1 MELLKKGII
10 IGLGAHD
17 MSKKQIEDFT
27 KKLHES
33 RLVNKDQARELV
45 ETIMKR
51 KSEVN
56 DHLNSRIEN
65 FLKVALQK
73 EQLATLNHIE
83 YLEKRIDLLEEELY
97 NLLLEKYI
105 DDVDDDEIAKL
116 LKELKLDEDLL
127 EKPSKGKK
135 EPLFDEDW
143 LKSDDAMF
151 DNMVDLDDKTRE
163 ELEDLLCLPK
173 EGGFK
178 MAAKKKVKKAAPKK
192 AVKKAAPKK
201 KATKKKAKK

>member
-1 MELLKKGII
+1 M
-10 IGLGAHD
+10 GAHD

-33 RLVNKDQARELV
+33 KLVSKDQAKELV
-45 ETIMKR
+45 ETILKR
-51 KSEVN
+51 KN
-56 DHLNSRIEN
+56 DLNTHITSRIEN
-65 FLKVALQK
+65 FVKVSLQK
-73 EQLATLNHIE
+73 EQLATMNHIE

-105 DDVDDDEIAKL
+105 NDVDDDEIAKL
-116 LKELKLDEDLL
+116 LKELELDHDSLD
-127 EKPSKGKK
+127 KRSNDFD

-143 LKSDDAMF
+143 MKSDDELY
-151 DNMVDLDDKTRE
+151 NHIINLDDSRE

-173 EGGFK
+173 EGEFN
-178 MAAKKKVKKAAPKK
+178 MVAKKKVKKAAPK
-192 AVKKAAPKK
+192 VKKAAPKKAKATKK